1 MLRLGI
7 DLGTTRTI
15 VAAGDRGNFPVVGF
29 LRPDG
34 DLVEHYPSV
43 TAVVDGA
50 IVHGVLAEAA
60 ERDGAPSLRSWKR
73 LLADAA
79 QHEVLRVGD
88 HEIAAADLVTSFLEG
103 LRADL
108 RERSNLRDLPDDEID
123 CVVSVP
129 ANAHSTQRFLTLEG
143 FRRAG
148 FRVRAVLNEPSAAG
162 IEYAHRHAATLNS
175 RREHVVVYD
184 LGGGTF
190 DAALVHI
197 ADARHD
203 IVATSGV
210 SRLGGDDFD
219 AQLLAMALERAD
231 RALPESP
238 RARADLLRECRAV
251 KETIHPNSR
260 KIVVDLVALGDDAPQ
275 APVVIPA
282 SDYFD
287 RVRPLVEQ
295 TLEALDPILAV
306 LEESGDRDIA
316 GIYMVGGASGLP
328 CVPRVVRERFGRR
341 VHRSPHPAA
350 ATAIGLAIAA
360 CGEEGQADV
369 PSVHERFTRHFG
381 VFREAEAGGR
391 VTFDGIFEKGTPM
404 PRTGDAP
411 LVARRVYRAA
421 HNVGHFRFV
430 ESGAVDDRGD
440 PKGDITPHAEILF
453 PFDRDVAL
461 PAVAIADGARPPV
474 KRLPGEGPLIEERY
488 EVDAAGV
495 IAVTITDLDAG
506 RGARYVL

>member
-29 LRPDG
+29 VRPDG

-43 TAVVDGA
+43 TAVAGGE
-50 IVHGVLAEAA
+50 ILHGVLAEAA

-79 QHEVLRVGD
+79 QHEVVRIGD
-88 HEIAAADLVTSFLEG
+88 HEIAAADLVTSFLES

-108 RERSNLRDLPDDEID
+108 RDRSNLGPAALDDEID

-197 ADARHD
+197 ADRRHD
-203 IVATSGV
+203 ITATSGV

-219 AQLLAMALERAD
+219 AQLLAMALERAGKE
-231 RALPESP
+231 LPEGP

-251 KETIHPNSR
+251 KEAIHPSSR
-260 KIVVDLVALGDDAPQ
+260 KIVVELAGLGDGAPD

-282 SDYFD
+282 QEYYD
-287 RVRPLVEQ
+287 RVRPLVEE
-295 TLEALDPILAV
+295 TLGALEPILEVLEA
-306 LEESGDRDIA
+306 SGAGDIA

-360 CGEEGQADV
+360 CAGEGEGDAPV
-369 PSVHERFTRHFG
+369 VSERFTRHFG
-381 VFREAEAGGR
+381 VFREADAGGR

-404 PRTGDAP
+404 PRSGEAP

-430 ESGAVDDRGD
+430 ESGALDDRGD

-453 PFDRDVAL
+453 PFDRDVKL
-461 PAVAIADGARPPV
+461 PEPSAPV
-474 KRLPGEGPLIEERY
+474 PVQRLAGEGPLIEERY

-495 IAVTITDLDAG
+495 IAVTITDLDHG

>member
-29 LRPDG
+29 THLDG
-34 DLVEHYPSV
+34 DLIDHYPSV
-43 TAVVDGA
+43 TAEVGGRL
-50 IVHGVLAEAA
+50 VHGLEAEIA
-60 ERDGAPSLRSWKR
+60 EREGAPSLRSWKR
-73 LLADAA
+73 LLADAK
-79 QHEVLRVGD
+79 QHEVLRIGEV
-88 HEIAAADLVTSFLEG
+88 EIAAADLIVDFLEA
-103 LRADL
+103 LRRDL
-108 RERSNLRDLPDDEID
+108 RDRSNVGAFDDGLIEA
-123 CVVSVP
+123 VVSVP

-148 FRVRAVLNEPSAAG
+148 IRVRAVLNEPSAAG
-162 IEYAHRHAATLNS
+162 IEYAHRHATTLNA

-197 ADARHD
+197 ADRRHD
-203 IVATSGV
+203 IRATNGV

-219 AQLLAMALERAD
+219 AQLLAMALERAGRD
-231 RALPESP
+231 LPDSP
-238 RARADLLRECRAV
+238 RKRADLLRECRAV
-251 KETIHPNSR
+251 KEAIHPNSKR
-260 KIVVDLVALGDDAPQ
+260 IVVDLSALDEGAPTE
-275 APVVIPA
+275 PIVIPA
-282 SDYFD
+282 QEYYD
-287 RVRPLVEQ
+287 RVRPLVEA
-295 TLEALDPILAV
+295 TLAALEPVLAV
-306 LEESGDRDIA
+306 LAESGDGDIA

-328 CVPRVVRERFGRR
+328 CVPRIVRERFGRR

-360 CGEEGQADV
+360 ASAEEGEGAVVD
-369 PSVHERFTRHFG
+369 ERFTRHFG

-404 PRTGDAP
+404 PRPGDAP

-430 ESGAVDDRGD
+430 ESGSLDDRGD
-440 PKGDITPHAEILF
+440 PRGDITPHAEIVF
-453 PFDRDVAL
+453 PFDRAMTL
-461 PAVAIADGARPPV
+461 EGTRISEGAHPIQ
-474 KRLPGEGPLIEERY
+474 RLAGDGPLIEEKY

-495 IAVTITDLDAG
+495 IAVTITDLEAG

>member
-15 VAAGDRGNFPVVGF
+15 VAASDRGNFPVVGF
-29 LRPDG
+29 VRPDG

-43 TAVVDGA
+43 TAEVEGKLL
-50 IVHGVLAEAA
+50 HGVAAEAA

-73 LLADAA
+73 LLSDAT
-79 QHEVLRVGD
+79 QNEILRIGTV
-88 HEIAAADLVTSFLEG
+88 EIPAIDLVQGFLEA
-103 LRADL
+103 LRDDL
-108 RERSNLRDLPDDEID
+108 VQRSNLGSLAQGPIEA
-123 CVVSVP
+123 VVSVP

-162 IEYAHRHAATLNS
+162 IEYAHRHASTLNS

-197 ADARHD
+197 AEDHHD
-203 IVATSGV
+203 IRATSGV

-219 AQLLAMALERAD
+219 AQLLAMALERAERRMPD
-231 RALPESP
+231 SP

-251 KETIHPNSR
+251 KEAIHPNSR
-260 KIVVDLVALGDDAPQ
+260 RIVVDLTALGDDAPEG
-275 APVVIPA
+275 PIVIPA
-282 SDYFD
+282 QDFFD

-295 TLEALDPILAV
+295 TLDALAPVLAV
-306 LEESGDRDIA
+306 LEESGEGDIA

-328 CVPRVVRERFGRR
+328 CVPRIVRERFGRR

-360 CGEEGQADV
+360 QSGEDGAFA

-404 PRTGDAP
+404 PREGEEP

-430 ESGAVDDRGD
+430 ESGSLDDLGD
-440 PKGDITPHAEILF
+440 PKGDITPHAEIRF

-461 PAVAIADGARPPV
+461 PDGPSPEVAIR
-474 KRLPGEGPLIEERY
+474 RLSGEGPLIEERY

-495 IAVTITDLDAG
+495 IAVTITDLDAR